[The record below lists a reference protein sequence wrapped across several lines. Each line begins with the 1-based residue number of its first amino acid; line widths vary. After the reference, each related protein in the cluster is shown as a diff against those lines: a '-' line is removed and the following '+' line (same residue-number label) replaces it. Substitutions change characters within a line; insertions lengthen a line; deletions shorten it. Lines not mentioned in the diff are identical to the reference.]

1 MMVLRQRQ
9 INITVTALLLGGW
22 LGVVCQIC
30 LAHIDQDHQP
40 AQTSE
45 SSHCGSNAGHE
56 SIDFNNDTCDC
67 DAVATGITSIA
78 QHKLYNFKLAALALP
93 VDRTRIEDVPV
104 SSQLNVRFPGYPA
117 LSPIDTFRVQ
127 IK

>member
-1 MMVLRQRQ
+1 MIHRRRQ

-22 LGVVCQIC
+22 LSVVCQIC
-30 LAHIDQDHQP
+30 LAHLDQDHQP

-45 SSHCGSNAGHE
+45 SSHCGNTSGHE
-56 SIDFNNDTCDC
+56 SIDFNNDACDC

-78 QHKLYNFKLAALALP
+78 QHELHNFKLAALALHG
-93 VDRTRIEDVPV
+93 DRTRSGDVAV
-104 SSQLNVRFPGYPA
+104 SSPRNSRSPGFPA

>member
-1 MMVLRQRQ
+1 MVLRQRQ

-22 LGVVCQIC
+22 LSVACQIC
-30 LAHIDQDHQP
+30 MAHIDQDRQP
-40 AQTSE
+40 AQTSD
-45 SSHCGSNAGHE
+45 SSHCGSKAGHE
-56 SIDFNNDTCDC
+56 PIDFNNDACDC

-78 QHKLYNFKLAALALP
+78 QHELHNFKLAALALP
-93 VDRTRIEDVPV
+93 VDRTRTEDVPV
-104 SSQLNVRFPGYPA
+104 SSLLNVRSPGYPA